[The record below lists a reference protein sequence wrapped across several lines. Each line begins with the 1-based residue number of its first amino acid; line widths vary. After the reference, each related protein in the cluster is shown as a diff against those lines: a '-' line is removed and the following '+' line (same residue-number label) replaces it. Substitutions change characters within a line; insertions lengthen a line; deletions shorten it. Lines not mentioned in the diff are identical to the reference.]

1 MSRGKLEDSGLRVT
15 EQIVRMWRGY
25 GSAQGVKQYC
35 DKHFAQTVLP
45 QLRGLAGFVGATL
58 LIRGDG
64 VETELIVQTTWESI
78 DAIKAFAGE
87 DLERAVVEPIV
98 SEILTRFDDH
108 VVHYSIALTARS
120 F

>member
-1 MSRGKLEDSGLRVT
+1 LSPGKFEDYGLGVT
-15 EQIVRMWRGY
+15 ERVVRMWRGY
-25 GSAQGVKQYC
+25 GSAQEVKRYC
-35 DKHFAQTVLP
+35 DKHFVQTVLP
-45 QLRGLAGFVGATL
+45 QLRGLTGFVGATV

-64 VETELIVQTTWESI
+64 AETELVVQTTWESI

-108 VVHYSIALTARS
+108 VVHYSIALTE
-120 F
+120 